1 MNAPVI
7 EFCRARQALK
17 DEQTRRKDTL
27 EETADSKRIT
37 LDRLKQSMVDNALDC
52 VSLPPEEN
60 GEPRYARLVAGP
72 PRYATFRTV
81 DDVVR
86 FAPDMAQQL
95 SNTPEVD
102 VPAEALRIFLDRA
115 KREETPDRRLVIV
128 PKIPA
133 RVVPASNP
141 PAPVKT
147 ASKTLSSAITEYKT
161 CRLPIK
167 ALRTATRD
175 AERVVENVVKQD
187 APVLLQMNKNGKRRL
202 LNVSKETKPPPKRAL
217 GIRRVTRIVQESAR
231 YAVHDR
237 SNFDVRFSQRIREMV
252 TEEERALVEAS
263 QDRTSIRVRER
274 RVASDRVVLTE

>member
-1 MNAPVI
+1 MNGPVI

-27 EETADSKRIT
+27 EETADSKRVT
-37 LDRLKQSMVDNALDC
+37 LNRLKQTMVDSALDC
-52 VSLPPEEN
+52 VSLPPLEN

-72 PRYATFRTV
+72 PRYATFRTA

-86 FAPDMAQQL
+86 FIPDMAQHL
-95 SNTPEVD
+95 TNTPEVD
-102 VPAEALRIFLDRA
+102 VPIEVLRIFLERA
-115 KREETPDRRLVIV
+115 KREETPERRLVIV
-128 PKIPA
+128 PKVPA

-147 ASKTLSSAITEYKT
+147 ASKTLTTAMDEYKS

-175 AERVVENVVKQD
+175 AERIVENVVKQD

-202 LNVSKETKPPPKRAL
+202 LNVSKETKPPPRRSL

-237 SNFDVRFSQRIREMV
+237 INFDLRFSQRIREMV
-252 TEEERALVEAS
+252 SEEESALN
-263 QDRTSIRVRER
+263 QGNHDRTSIRVRER
-274 RVASDRVVLTE
+274 RVSSDRVVLTE